1 VQVTAPQPTRQQ
13 ILEAQLRRA
22 ARRIADAQLALVV
35 KRLHEPNPVVAYLQE
50 HPEQLNRQVRP

>member
-22 ARRIADAQLALVV
+22 ARRIADAQLAAVLKRIHATPVDRYLKREAV
-35 KRLHEPNPVVAYLQE
+35 KP
-50 HPEQLNRQVRP
+50 